1 MTIRSSTPKK
11 ILREFAMTN
20 QLLETELDRVEHEF
34 QLDLGRKPQV
44 DAWEEQY
51 YPQFDESVRV
61 EAAEMGSHYRVFY
74 CLERTI
80 RNLIS
85 ESLADA
91 EKSANWWDSG
101 RVPQAIHDEVAKRIK
116 RELDSGVTLRS
127 EAAIDFTTFG
137 ELSEII
143 KANWDI
149 FGGMF
154 DSARAVEKV
163 LANLNVLR
171 GPIAH
176 CSALA
181 QDEVLRLELSLRDW
195 FRLME

>member
-1 MTIRSSTPKK
+1 MTTRSSTPKK

-20 QLLETELDRVEHEF
+20 QLLETELDGIEQKL
-34 QLDLGRKPQV
+34 QLDLGRRPQV
-44 DAWEEQY
+44 DAWEQQY

-61 EAAEMGSHYRVFY
+61 EAAEMSSHYRVFY
-74 CLERTI
+74 CLEKTI

-85 ESLADA
+85 ESLADT

-116 RELDSGVTLRS
+116 REVDSGVTLRS
-127 EAAIDFTTFG
+127 ETPIDFTTFG
-137 ELSEII
+137 ELSGII
-143 KANWDI
+143 KSNWDI

-154 DSARAVEKV
+154 DSDRAVERV
-163 LANLNVLR
+163 LANLNMLR

-176 CSALA
+176 CSRLA
-181 QDEVLRLELSLRDW
+181 EDEVLRLELSIRDW